1 VRVLPSFLSA
11 SRQTAALGPRK
22 DNVMTSSSRLVVA
35 DPLGASPEIITRGL
49 AAEGGA
55 R

>member
-1 VRVLPSFLSA
+1 
-11 SRQTAALGPRK
+11 
-22 DNVMTSSSRLVVA
+22 MTSISRLVVA
-35 DPLGASPEIITRGL
+35 DPLGVSPEIIARGL